1 MRCRKALV
9 TVMTDFTL
17 CALKQHLIMAALTD
31 QQNFTDDQNLAD
43 VFGVFEEIRANN
55 EVSDVVITVR
65 LLNTLSVD
73 TIHF

>member
-17 CALKQHLIMAALTD
+17 CAFKQQLIMAALTD
-31 QQNFTDDQNLAD
+31 QQNFTDDQSLAD
-43 VFGVFEEIRANN
+43 VFSVFEEIRANN

-65 LLNTLSVD
+65 LLNRLSVD

>member
-17 CALKQHLIMAALTD
+17 CAFKQQLIMAALTD
-31 QQNFTDDQNLAD
+31 QQNLTDL
-43 VFGVFEEIRANN
+43 FSVFEEIRANN

-65 LLNTLSVD
+65 LLNTLSVN
-73 TIHF
+73 TIYF